1 MESTSIRGLDII
13 PFVPKPPALDSLGSK
28 WSQKNFTTGNF
39 ITFIAEFKDFCE
51 SLNRQ
56 QLKNHDSDDNVRK
69 NHLHKVIGS
78 HGFYKMLNKNCLE

>member
-56 QLKNHDSDDNVRK
+56 LKNHDSDDNVRK
-69 NHLHKVIGS
+69 KIICIKLSAHMAFTK
-78 HGFYKMLNKNCLE
+78 C